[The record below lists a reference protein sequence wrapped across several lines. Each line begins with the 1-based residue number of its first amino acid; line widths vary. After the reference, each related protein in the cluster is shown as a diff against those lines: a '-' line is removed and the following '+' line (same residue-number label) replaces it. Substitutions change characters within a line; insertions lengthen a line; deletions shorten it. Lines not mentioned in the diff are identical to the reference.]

1 MNIADGGFMGYF
13 VGASSYEILSITDNR
28 MKVRVIQNEIRFL
41 LGIIFLTTPPA
52 SSAAPTDYTVLKFS
66 DEFNVDGAPD
76 ATKWSYDLGAGGWGN
91 SESQSYTSAA
101 DNVSVAGGNLKITAK
116 KSRIFLYFG

>member
-41 LGIIFLTTPPA
+41 VSYFYDNTSCIIC
-52 SSAAPTDYTVLKFS
+52 SSTDYTVLKFS

-76 ATKWSYDLGAGGWGN
+76 AINGAM
-91 SESQSYTSAA
+91 
-101 DNVSVAGGNLKITAK
+101 I
-116 KSRIFLYFG
+116 

>member
-28 MKVRVIQNEIRFL
+28 MKVRVIQNGTFL
-41 LGIIFLTTPPA
+41 AWYHIFTTTPPA

-66 DEFNVDGAPD
+66 DEFNVDGAD

-101 DNVSVAGGNLKITAK
+101 DKWLWV
-116 KSRIFLYFG
+116 

>member
-28 MKVRVIQNEIRFL
+28 MKVRVIQKNRFL
-41 LGIIFLTTPPA
+41 LGIIFYDNT
-52 SSAAPTDYTVLKFS
+52 SCIICSPTDYTVLKFS

-76 ATKWSYDLGAGGWGN
+76 ATK
-91 SESQSYTSAA
+91 
-101 DNVSVAGGNLKITAK
+101 
-116 KSRIFLYFG
+116 